1 MTTRQRWVSM
11 FVVALAFAV
20 RVWALDYKPA
30 HFDEGVNGLLI
41 DGMRTDGCYHYHAE
55 NFHGPLHFYALFASQ
70 QLFGRSLLAL
80 RMPTVLISTA
90 SVALLFAFRR
100 FLPFRVLAV
109 AALAMALSPAMIF
122 YARYAIH
129 ESWLPFFTMLACLGG
144 FGWVAG
150 RRSKG
155 DVWALGLGLAGMVL
169 TKETYAVHWIAAAL
183 ALGCVWVLDQFAPE
197 TVGVTRS
204 GRPDALSLFL
214 PTQPASD
221 EPAQEITSAPQTG
234 WGEIFRI
241 AAMCAG
247 IVVAFYSGFGMDWGG
262 VAGLWET
269 WSPMLHKGIA
279 TGPGTEQEHHKSVYY
294 FANLLIEYEWPA
306 LLGLIA
312 SPLLVLPARSRA
324 LRFFALFGAASFVGY
339 SLIPYKT
346 PWCLLTVLPPLFIV
360 TGWIAH
366 RLCGFAGGAAVSFL
380 MLALLAQPTLDA
392 WRLNFGAPGRTRI
405 NPTNDKRRYAYVQTT
420 WDINKLLVPL
430 RALETH
436 DNMNRYLRGHVF
448 GESSPLSW
456 QLGDWPNVL
465 YFGDEL
471 SPENYDA
478 DFLIVTK
485 DRIAE
490 VEPKLHGIYFKE
502 AYLPRD
508 YGTESWLYF
517 SAERFS
523 SVIANR
529 TPEFHP
535 RVRVEETEDA
545 R

>member
-1 MTTRQRWVSM
+1 MTTRQRWLSM
-11 FVVALAFAV
+11 LIVALAFAV
-20 RVWALDYKPA
+20 RMWALEYKPA
-30 HFDEGVNGLLI
+30 HFDEGVNGQLI
-41 DGMRTDGCYHYHAE
+41 DGMRTEGCYHYRAD
-55 NFHGPLHFYALFASQ
+55 NFHGPLHFYVLFASQ
-70 QLFGRSLLAL
+70 QLFGRSLWAL
-80 RMPTVLISTA
+80 RLPTVLISTA

-100 FLPFRVLAV
+100 FLPFRALAI

-144 FGWVAG
+144 FGWAR
-150 RRSKG
+150 RRSRG

-183 ALGCVWVLDQFAPE
+183 ALGCVWLLDQFAPE
-197 TVGVTRS
+197 AARVARTE
-204 GRPDALSLFL
+204 RPNVASLFL
-214 PTQPASD
+214 PAQTANE
-221 EPAQEITSAPQTG
+221 EPAPEITTAPQTG

-241 AAMCAG
+241 GAMCAG
-247 IVVAFYSGFGMDWGG
+247 IVVAFYSGFGMDLGG

-269 WSPMLHKGIA
+269 WTPMLHKGIA
-279 TGPGTEQEHHKSVYY
+279 TGPGTEQEHHKDVYY
-294 FANLLIEYEWPA
+294 FFNLLLDYEWPA

-324 LRFFALFGAASFVGY
+324 LRFFAFFGVASFVGY

-360 TGWIAH
+360 TGWLAH
-366 RLCGFAGGAAVSFL
+366 RLCGFAGGAAVSVL

-392 WRLNFGAPGRTRI
+392 WRLNFGSPGRTRI

-430 RALETH
+430 RALETR
-436 DNMNRYLRGHVF
+436 DKTNRYLRGHVF

-465 YFGDEL
+465 FFGDEG

-478 DFLIVTK
+478 DFLLVPEYLVEK
-485 DRIAE
+485 
-490 VEPKLHGIYFKE
+490 VEPQLLGIYFKE

-508 YGTESWLYF
+508 YGAQSWLYL
-517 SAERFS
+517 SSERFG
-523 SVIANR
+523 SVITNR
-529 TPEFHP
+529 IPEFHP
-535 RVRVEETEDA
+535 RVRVEETEGA